1 MDALPLIIVA
11 ILGAW
16 ILRMGEETM
25 PVRISDGLPAVRT
38 LARENVFVMTEKRA
52 SSQDIR
58 PLRILVLNLMPT
70 KITTET
76 QLLRVL
82 GNTPLQ
88 VEVSFL
94 KTGSYQSKNTDPQHL
109 ESFYR
114 TFSEVREERWDGL
127 IITGAPVEQMPFGK
141 VQYWDELVEVFEWAK
156 SNVFSTFNIC
166 WAAQAALYYY
176 YGIEKYPVDKKVFG
190 IFPHTVWDPKNKL
203 TRGFDDVFYAP
214 HSRHTAIRTEDVAA
228 CRSLEVLACSD
239 EAGLYL
245 AASTDGR
252 QVFVTGHSEY
262 DAGTLKQEYDRDVAA
277 GLDIEVPVGYFTD
290 DDPAKPIMV
299 RWRAHGN
306 LLYSNW
312 LNYCVYQETP
322 YDLNELG

>member
-1 MDALPLIIVA
+1 
-11 ILGAW
+11 
-16 ILRMGEETM
+16 M
-25 PVRISDGLPAVRT
+25 PVRIQDKLPAVRT

-52 SSQDIR
+52 SAQDIR

-82 GNTPLQ
+82 GNTSLQ
-88 VEVSFL
+88 VEVVFMQ
-94 KTGSYQSKNTDPQHL
+94 TGSYQSKNTDPQHL
-109 ESFYR
+109 AAFYQ
-114 TFSEVREERWDGL
+114 TFAEVREERWDGL

-141 VQYWDELVEVFEWAK
+141 VQYWDELVEVLEWAK
-156 SNVFSTFNIC
+156 TNVFSTFNIC

-176 YGIEKYPVDKKVFG
+176 YGIEKYPVGNKVFG
-190 IFPHTVWDPKNKL
+190 IFRHTLTDTKNKL

-214 HSRHTAIRTEDVAA
+214 HSRHTMIRTEDVAA
-228 CRSLEVLACSD
+228 CRSLEVLASSE
-239 EAGLYL
+239 EAGMYL
-245 AASTDGR
+245 AASNDGR

-262 DAGTLKQEYDRDVAA
+262 DTETLKLEYDRDIAK
-277 GLDIEVPVGYFTD
+277 GLDIEVPVNYFED
-290 DDPAKPIMV
+290 DDPTKPILV
-299 RWRAHGN
+299 RWRAHAN

-322 YDLNELG
+322 YDLSELSGS